1 MTNNFH
7 PENSAIK
14 ILIVDDSPS
23 DRSIFRRYLIQNN
36 KQQFN
41 FVEAESVGQAFE
53 IIAREMPNCILLD
66 YDLPDGNGHELVQKL
81 NEEHGKHNIPIVML
95 SGSGSIEIAV
105 ETMRLGAHDYL
116 VKGRATADDL
126 IRAVI
131 NAIEKVRL
139 YREKEFITKKIQI
152 SEERYRLL
160 FDNTPLPALVFDR
173 ETLSILA
180 VNDFAVKHYGYSR
193 EEFLQMTLDDLDAF
207 KDASREVVVSEF
219 CDDKGL
225 IRNIPAQHTK
235 KDGTVIDVEINC
247 HDISFQDRDARFVI
261 VQDITERK
269 HAEQEREE
277 NLLREKDLREQ
288 AESAN
293 RSKDEFLAVIS
304 HELRSPLNA
313 MSGWSKMLKGGM
325 LDEEKTNQAIEVID
339 RNIKLQNH
347 LIEDLLDVSR
357 IITGKLKLEPSEI
370 NYCRIVS
377 EAVETARPLAAEK
390 HIKLSLTAKAETCD
404 GVGDPTRLYQIIG
417 NLLTNAVK
425 FTPADGT
432 IDVML
437 QTFGNEIEI
446 SVADSGIGV
455 EPSLLPHIFE
465 RFRQADGST
474 KRKFGGL
481 GLGLAI
487 VKSLVEMH
495 GGNVAAKSEGKN
507 QGSVFTVRIPLS
519 ASVNEHFE
527 SSKKSAEQNQNGAN
541 GSSILENTKI
551 IIVDDETDALELL
564 KFVLKNN
571 GAEVFAF
578 NSANDVLKMTEEINP
593 DLLISDISMAEM
605 DGYDLIHRIRASSF
619 SRSKF
624 LPAIAITAYTSV
636 EDRAQVLSAGFQ
648 MHISKP
654 FDIEDVPQQV
664 KQLIDSTKI

>member
-1 MTNNFH
+1 MTNNFQ

-23 DRSIFRRYLIQNN
+23 DRSIFRRYLVQS
-36 KQQFN
+36 KDQSFS
-41 FVEAESVGQAFE
+41 FVEAESITQAFE
-53 IIAREMPNCILLD
+53 MIGREMPNCILLD
-66 YDLPDGNGHELVQKL
+66 YDLPDGNGGEVIEKL

-105 ETMRLGAHDYL
+105 DTMRAGAHDYL
-116 VKGRATADDL
+116 VKSRATADDL
-126 IRAVI
+126 VRAI
-131 NAIEKVRL
+131 GNAIDKVRL
-139 YREKEFITKKIQI
+139 HREKELATKKIRD

-160 FDNTPLPALVFDR
+160 FENTPLSAFVFDR
-173 ETLSILA
+173 HTLAILA
-180 VNDFAVKHYGYSR
+180 VNEFAVRNYGHSR
-193 EEFLQMTLDDLDAF
+193 EEFLQMTLDSLDAF
-207 KDASREVVVSEF
+207 EGASESVINEL
-219 CDDKGL
+219 CDDKDL
-225 IRNIPAQHTK
+225 IENLPSRHRK
-235 KDGTVIDVEINC
+235 KDGAVIDVEINC

-269 HAEQEREE
+269 QAEQEREAT
-277 NLLREKDLREQ
+277 LLREKDLREQ

-313 MSGWSKMLKGGM
+313 MSGWSKMLMRGM

-339 RNIKLQNH
+339 RNINLQNH

-357 IITGKLKLEPSEI
+357 IISGKLKIEPTEI

-377 EAVETARPLAAEK
+377 ESVETARPSAAEK
-390 HIKLSLTAKAETCD
+390 NIKLNLTTRAETCD
-404 GVGDPTRLYQIIG
+404 GFGDLNRLYQIVG
-417 NLLTNAVK
+417 NILTNAVK
-425 FTPADGT
+425 FTPDGGEINVSLT
-432 IDVML
+432 S
-437 QTFGNEIEI
+437 NENAVEI
-446 SVADSGIGV
+446 AVSDSGIGI
-455 EPSLLPHIFE
+455 EPELLPHIFE

-474 KRKFGGL
+474 RRKYGGL
-481 GLGLAI
+481 GLGLSI

-495 GGNVAAKSEGKN
+495 GGSITAESEGEN
-507 QGSVFTVRIPLS
+507 RGSTFTLKIPLLNG
-519 ASVNEHFE
+519 ADEAGRTLQNIN
-527 SSKKSAEQNQNGAN
+527 NQNGAS
-541 GSSILENTKI
+541 GGGILEGVKI

-571 GAEVFAF
+571 GAEVVAF

-619 SRSKF
+619 SRTKF

-636 EDRAQVLSAGFQ
+636 EDRAQILSAGFQ
-648 MHISKP
+648 MHICKP
-654 FDIEDVPQQV
+654 FDIEEVPQQV
-664 KQLIDSTKI
+664 KKLLDSINS

>member
-1 MTNNFH
+1 MTSNFQ
-7 PENSAIK
+7 PENPTIK
-14 ILIVDDSPS
+14 VLIVDDSPT

-36 KQQFN
+36 NRQFN

-53 IIAREMPNCILLD
+53 ILKQETPHCILLD
-66 YDLPDGNGHELVQKL
+66 YDLPDGTGNDLIAKL

-116 VKGRATADDL
+116 VKSRATADDL
-126 IRAVI
+126 IRAI
-131 NAIEKVRL
+131 GNAIDKVTL
-139 YREKEFITKKIQI
+139 YREKEIVTKKIKV

-160 FDNTPLPALVFDR
+160 FDNTPLPAIVFDR
-173 ETLSILA
+173 ETLAILA

-193 EEFLQMTLDDLDAF
+193 EEFLQMTLNKLNAF
-207 KDASREVVVSEF
+207 EGASAEVAADF
-219 CDDKGL
+219 CDDKDL
-225 IRNIPAQHTK
+225 FKSVPVRHTK
-235 KDGTVIDVEINC
+235 KDGAIIDVEVNC
-247 HDISFQDRDARFVI
+247 HDIAFQERDARFVI

-269 HAEQEREE
+269 RAEKEREE
-277 NLLREKDLREQ
+277 NLIREQALREQ

-313 MSGWSKMLKGGM
+313 MSGWSKMLKRGM
-325 LDEEKTNQAIEVID
+325 LDDEKTLQAIEVID
-339 RNIKLQNH
+339 RNINLQNH

-357 IITGKLKLEPSEI
+357 IITGKLKIEPTEI
-370 NYCRIVS
+370 NYCRIVG

-390 HIKLSLTAKAETCD
+390 NIKLTLTAKAETCN
-404 GVGDPTRLYQIIG
+404 GFGDPNRLYQIVG

-425 FTPADGT
+425 FTPGGGA
-432 IDVML
+432 INVVL
-437 QTFGNEIEI
+437 QTAGEIIEI
-446 SVADSGIGV
+446 SVSDTGIGI
-455 EPSLLPHIFE
+455 EADLIPHIFE

-474 KRKFGGL
+474 RRKYGGL

-495 GGNVAAKSEGKN
+495 GGSVTAESEGEN
-507 QGSVFTVRIPLS
+507 RGATFTVKIPLS
-519 ASVNEHFE
+519 AGANDQVEN
-527 SSKKSAEQNQNGAN
+527 SKKKKKSNPTEAHDG
-541 GSSILENTKI
+541 ILANTKI

-571 GAEVFAF
+571 GAEVHAF
-578 NSANDVLKMTEEINP
+578 STAGEVLEMTEKINP

-605 DGYDLIHRIRASSF
+605 DGYDLIHRIRESSF
-619 SRSKF
+619 SRNKF
-624 LPAIAITAYTSV
+624 LPAIAMTAYTNV

-654 FDIEDVPQQV
+654 FDIEEIPHQI
-664 KQLIDSTKI
+664 KQLVDSMKN